1 MNDKTKTPTES
12 QKSWLLAEHKS
23 ANSSAKNENKITSQ
37 GLEARAFYVLGNGY
51 YAQPVFAK
59 HYCDVNYFKGENCK
73 MVVKRETVLKNV

>member
-1 MNDKTKTPTES
+1 MNDKIKTPTES

-37 GLEARAFYVLGNGY
+37 GLEVRAFYGLGNGY

-59 HYCDVNYFKGENCK
+59 YYCDVNYSKGENC
-73 MVVKRETVLKNV
+73 MMIVKRETVLKNI